1 MVKLIPMPAA
11 YDNYDYPSYWKGR
24 NYEHQ
29 SELMA
34 IKGLL
39 IKIPKISKSIEIGSG
54 YGRLVHSYLFRV
66 KKALLTD
73 PSAKLI
79 SLSMKKYA
87 KHKKVEFLQSTLEN
101 LKDKIKTR
109 NFDLAI
115 MIRVLHHIEDIDKA
129 FAIINSLL
137 AKGGYL
143 ILEFPNKSHLKA
155 NVRHFLKGDLTYPIN
170 IFPID
175 LRSKKHI
182 KKNTLPFINYHPD
195 QVMEKLR
202 TAGFEIVEIRSVS
215 NIRSTLLKKLIPLHI
230 LLDIEKYL
238 QIPMAKLFFGPSFFV
253 LVKKIG

>member
-1 MVKLIPMPAA
+1 MPAA

-29 SELMA
+29 SEFIA

-39 IKIPKISKSIEIGSG
+39 TKIPQISKSIEIGAG
-54 YGRLVHSYLFRV
+54 FGRLVPSYLFRV

-79 SLSMKKYA
+79 SLSMKKYG
-87 KHKKVEFLQSTLEN
+87 KNKKVEFLQSTLEN
-101 LKDKIKTR
+101 LKTKIKLK

-115 MIRVLHHIEDIDKA
+115 MIRVLHHIEDIDNA
-129 FAIINSLL
+129 FGIINKLL
-137 AKGGYL
+137 NKGGYL

-155 NVRHFLKGDLTYPIN
+155 NIRHFLKGDLTYPLN

-175 LRSKKHI
+175 LRSKRHV

-202 TAGFEIVEIRSVS
+202 EAGFEIIEIRSVS
-215 NIRSTLLKKLIPLHI
+215 NIRSTLLKRLFPIHT
-230 LLDIEKYL
+230 LLDIEKSL